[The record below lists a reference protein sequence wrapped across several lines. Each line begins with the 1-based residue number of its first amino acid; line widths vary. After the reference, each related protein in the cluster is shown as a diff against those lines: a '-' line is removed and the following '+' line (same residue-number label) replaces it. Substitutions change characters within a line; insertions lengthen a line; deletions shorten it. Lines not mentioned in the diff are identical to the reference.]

1 MESILV
7 PVSTLWA
14 EVASSHFSLVLYLR
28 LSKHFWSMLT
38 DSEYFKSSQLSKTS
52 CGYVMNFGLAPY
64 FKYMLHKEIK
74 ASNCFG
80 VIIIIII
87 IIIISVSLLHGAF
100 KSGIEATD
108 LFLNKILKAMW
119 KIFDDYSLAT

>member
-1 MESILV
+1 
-7 PVSTLWA
+7 
-14 EVASSHFSLVLYLR
+14 
-28 LSKHFWSMLT
+28 MLT
-38 DSEYFKSSQLSKTS
+38 DSEYFKSSQLSKAR

-80 VIIIIII
+80 VIIFIIII
-87 IIIISVSLLHGAF
+87 IIIIIIITSVSLLHGAF

-119 KIFDDYSLAT
+119 KIFDDYSLAR

>member
-1 MESILV
+1 
-7 PVSTLWA
+7 
-14 EVASSHFSLVLYLR
+14 
-28 LSKHFWSMLT
+28 
-38 DSEYFKSSQLSKTS
+38 
-52 CGYVMNFGLAPY
+52 MNFGLAPY

-87 IIIISVSLLHGAF
+87 ISISLLHGAF

-119 KIFDDYSLAT
+119 KIFDDYSLAR